1 MRNYGIHK
9 SNKTQKPNVKSGFP
23 ELDKITNGWNNGN
36 LIVIAARPAMGKT
49 AFGMSL
55 LKEIAVKNRIPTAF
69 FSLEMSN
76 KHAVDK
82 FRMALSKVDREKIKD
97 YENGNTDALSK
108 EEKRKL
114 EDAEKQMDIAPFY
127 FDDTPSLSIFDLYQ
141 KAVRLI
147 SDFQIKLIIIDYLEL
162 MNSGLLFSDRN
173 EGITYIICRLKELAK
188 DLNIPIIVFS
198 QLNIRESE
206 RIFNL
211 LNRREIIEEA
221 DDVRPQLSDLC
232 YDAIEQDA
240 DVICFI
246 HRPEYYKIYTD
257 ENGNDLHGKAEIIV
271 AKNRNGNT
279 GDVLL
284 KFNGKCSSFDNLD
297 E

>member
-1 MRNYGIHK
+1 MKYFGRNGLEG
-9 SNKTQKPNVKSGFP
+9 TQKPNVKSGFP

-36 LIVIAARPAMGKT
+36 LIVISARPAMGKT

-69 FSLEMSN
+69 FSIEMSN
-76 KHAVDK
+76 KQAVDR
-82 FRMALSKVDREKIKD
+82 FRMTLSKVDGMKTRD
-97 YENGNTDALSK
+97 YENGNIEALSE
-108 EEKRKL
+108 EEKYRI
-114 EDAEKQMDIAPFY
+114 EDAEKQMDIAPIY
-127 FDDTPSLSIFDLYQ
+127 LDDTPSLSIFELYQ
-141 KAVRLI
+141 KAARLV

-173 EGITYIICRLKELAK
+173 EGIAYIIRRLKELAK
-188 DLNIPIIVFS
+188 DLNIPIIAFS
-198 QLNIRESE
+198 H
-206 RIFNL
+206 
-211 LNRREIIEEA
+211 LNRIKSGEE
-221 DDVRPQLSDLC
+221 VEGRYPLLRDLR

-240 DVICFI
+240 DVVCFI

-257 ENGNDLHGKAEIIV
+257 EYGNDLHGKAKIIV

-284 KFNGKCSSFDNLD
+284 KFDGECSSFDNLD

>member
-36 LIVIAARPAMGKT
+36 LIVISARPAMGKT

-76 KHAVDK
+76 KQAIDR
-82 FRMALSKVDREKIKD
+82 FRIALSKVDIAKIREYD
-97 YENGNTDALSK
+97 NGNTDALSE
-108 EEKRKL
+108 EEKYRI

-162 MNSGLLFSDRN
+162 MNHGLLFSDRN
-173 EGITYIICRLKELAK
+173 EGIAYIIRRLKELAK
-188 DLNIPIIVFS
+188 DLNIPIIAFS
-198 QLNIRESE
+198 QLN
-206 RIFNL
+206 RIKNG
-211 LNRREIIEEA
+211 EE
-221 DDVRPQLSDLC
+221 VEGRYPQLRDLR

-240 DVICFI
+240 DVVCFI
-246 HRPEYYKIYTD
+246 HRPEYYKIYTN

-284 KFNGKCSSFDNLD
+284 KFNGECSSFDNLD